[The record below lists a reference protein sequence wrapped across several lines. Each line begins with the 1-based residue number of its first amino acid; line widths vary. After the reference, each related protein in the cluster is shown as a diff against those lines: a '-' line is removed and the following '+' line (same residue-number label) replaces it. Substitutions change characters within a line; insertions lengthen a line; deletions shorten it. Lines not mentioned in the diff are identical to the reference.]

1 MSDERLVAPRPAPAP
16 SSRPALSALEL
27 WLQPL
32 RRRATFA
39 LALRAGVAGIAALAL
54 SAAVGGMLVG
64 PLPHAALLGVAWT
77 LVASAVL
84 VALWQPIEEIAALRG
99 AGIAR
104 VLAPTDPHLA
114 AATRSA
120 FALAVAPPEG
130 ASAALV
136 AAHQR
141 SVHDR
146 LGAIRPAAVVRIGRE
161 LGRVLPWAALALVLA
176 SVLALASGRAR
187 AGVFALVHPLA
198 TSRADAPTAS
208 IVDALDARIVY
219 PTYLDRAPLRV
230 PAATRIDAPIGSTVE
245 LRIVPRVVARRVE
258 LGVGVQSLGAT
269 RSGDSFSVS
278 FLVRED
284 VPLTVTVTD
293 REGRAVRDAERR
305 AVHAIVDP
313 VPSVHLL
320 APESDGVVDPDD
332 SILLAYDASD
342 DLGVADAELVITP
355 PDGRERRRR
364 LEITPS
370 AQVSGDTFLAVRDLG
385 AEPGDQ
391 VALRVEARDA
401 NDVTGPGVGRS
412 ETRTIIV
419 ASESTRRQEAIED
432 LEAVRDAALVA
443 LADRLELPVPEAE
456 PAAITRFATGS
467 AQLTALI
474 AALGRLSFSARVG
487 EAPRT
492 DAPLYAAMVTR
503 LRRALAAERR
513 GIEPRL
519 SGLEARVAA
528 DRGVQSEL
536 EDDVL
541 SLTDLLARARVEDA
555 AEIARELEAL
565 RREIASLL
573 RELERAPSDE
583 ARAALMTAI
592 GRAEQRLAELRAR
605 LASMGSS
612 APSEFGNV
620 TEQEAQQT
628 QAALDAMREGLLA
641 GDLGAADRALSALE
655 QEIDRIANALGEGA
669 SSFAEAHFGE
679 RDRALAEAMDA
690 LQGLEAEER
699 DLASGSSRA
708 RTEAAHAA
716 LETLGDRG
724 AGRAQALAEDARSVA
739 SGYGSL
745 DARRLPETEREE
757 RARAEQRLRDVATA
771 LSHGDLGEASHMAE
785 EADLEADALARDL
798 ELEAM
803 MFPGHEGQTA
813 STARTAREVAD
824 RAHALRGEIDRA
836 IPDLREHLTEDARRQ
851 LQAGATRQS
860 AASASTERL
869 AERFEHG
876 PDGEPLV
883 PDAAADLRDIRQ
895 LMDEARDARER
906 QQPVEA
912 ADAEGEAARRLA
924 DLRQRLEEDAQHQQS
939 RSGGGGGSELGAAVA
954 IPEDHEGPMEAR
966 RRLLDAM
973 SEDAPPGY
981 GEAVRR
987 YYEGLLR

>member
-1 MSDERLVAPRPAPAP
+1 MAPRDSPVPP
-16 SSRPALSALEL
+16 SRSALEP
-27 WLQPL
+27 WLRPL
-32 RRRATFA
+32 RRRAT
-39 LALRAGVAGIAALAL
+39 LALGLRAALAGIAALAL
-54 SAAVGGMLVG
+54 SAMVGGMLVG

-84 VALWQPIEEIAALRG
+84 VALWGPLEEIAALRG
-99 AGIAR
+99 TGVAR
-104 VLAPTDPHLA
+104 VIEAADPRLA

-120 FALAVAPPEG
+120 LALAMAPPEG

-136 AAHQR
+136 GAHQR
-141 SVHDR
+141 SVSER
-146 LGAIRPAAVVRIGRE
+146 LGQLRPAAVVRPGREIGRA
-161 LGRVLPWAALALVLA
+161 LPWAALGLVLALVLG
-176 SVLALASGRAR
+176 LASGRAR
-187 AGVFALVHPLA
+187 AGVFALIHPLA

-208 IVDALDARIVY
+208 IVDSLDARIVY
-219 PTYLDRAPLRV
+219 PSYLDRAPLRV
-230 PAATRIDAPIGSTVE
+230 PGATRIDAPIGSTVE
-245 LRIVPRVVARRVE
+245 VRIVPRLAARRVE
-258 LGVGVQSLGAT
+258 LGVGEQALGCART
-269 RSGDSFSVS
+269 GDSYSVS

-293 REGRAVRDAERR
+293 RDGRAVRDAERR

-320 APESDGVVDPDD
+320 APESDGIVDPDD

-342 DLGVADAELVITP
+342 EIGVADAELVITP

-370 AQVSGDTFLAVRDLG
+370 TQVSGDTFLAVRDLG
-385 AEPGDQ
+385 GEPGDRIT
-391 VALRVEARDA
+391 LRVEARDE
-401 NDVTGPGVGRS
+401 NDVTGPGIGRS
-412 ETRTIIV
+412 ETRTIVI

-432 LEAVRDAALVA
+432 LQEVRDVALLA
-443 LADRLELPVPEAE
+443 LADRLEVPVPETE
-456 PAAITRFATGS
+456 EAAATRFANGS
-467 AQLTALI
+467 AQLTGLI
-474 AALGRLSFSARVG
+474 AALGRLSFAARVG
-487 EAPRT
+487 EAART
-492 DAPLYAAMVTR
+492 DAPLYAGMVSR
-503 LRRALAAERR
+503 LRRLLSAERR
-513 GIEPRL
+513 TLEP
-519 SGLEARVAA
+519 RVAA
-528 DRGVQSEL
+528 LAPRTEADRAVQSEL

-541 SLTDLLARARVEDA
+541 TLTDLLARARVEDA
-555 AEIARELEAL
+555 AQIARELEAL

-573 RELERAPSDE
+573 RELQRAPSDE
-583 ARAALMTAI
+583 ARAALLTAI

-605 LASMGSS
+605 LGSMGSS

-641 GDLGAADRALSALE
+641 GDMSAADRALSALE
-655 QEIDRIANALGEGA
+655 QEIDRIASALGEGA

-724 AGRAQALAEDARSVA
+724 AGRAEALAEDARSVA
-739 SGYGSL
+739 GAYQGL
-745 DARRLPETEREE
+745 DARRLPQTERDE
-757 RARAEQRLRDVATA
+757 RGRAEQRLRDVAAA
-771 LSHGDLGEASHMAE
+771 LGHGDLGEASRMAE

-813 STARTAREVAD
+813 SAARTAREVAD
-824 RAHALRGEIDRA
+824 RAHALRGAIERA
-836 IPDLREHLTEDARRQ
+836 IPDLREHLSEEGRRQ
-851 LQAGATRQS
+851 LLEGAPRQT
-860 AASASTERL
+860 AASESTERL
-869 AERFEHG
+869 AQRFEDG

-883 PDAAADLRDIRQ
+883 PDVASDLRDIRQ
-895 LMDEARDARER
+895 LMDAARDAREH
-906 QQPVEA
+906 QQPVDA
-912 ADAEGEAARRLA
+912 ADAEGEAARRLSA
-924 DLRQRLEEDAQHQQS
+924 LRQRLEEDAQHQ
-939 RSGGGGGSELGAAVA
+939 RGGSGGGANELGAAVE

-981 GEAVRR
+981 GEAVRH